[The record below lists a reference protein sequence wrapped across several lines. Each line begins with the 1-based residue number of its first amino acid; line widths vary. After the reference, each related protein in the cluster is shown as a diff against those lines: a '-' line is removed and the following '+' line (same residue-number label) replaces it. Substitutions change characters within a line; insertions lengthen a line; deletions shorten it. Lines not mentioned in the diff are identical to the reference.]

1 MSGMKT
7 VNDIDIEDIH
17 NVFDSVIFLRGEEY
31 FEEGLVTSIEPINS
45 RTITGTVRGNR
56 TYNVSISIDEN
67 GDIICDCS
75 CPCDFNCKHAAA
87 VLLKWLSVKK
97 NYEEKLKQVK
107 PFVRE
112 TLSQILA
119 KKSKTE
125 LINLIETFIEKHP
138 ELKIFVI
145 IEHKE
150 IISKIKRL
158 FSQFWE
164 WDEIQDLIDHLET
177 ILEGIRL
184 NKQQIGNKTL
194 FDEMSVCSKIMIENV
209 ENIHGEEDLGIF
221 FEEWFQT
228 YGEIFSATKPT
239 INEKKEFVQTIV
251 KWMEKD
257 DYGYDSSYERALFG
271 MCTSEEDIEVIKK
284 GLKTIE
290 MRYPENREY
299 YQRFCLELYDKI
311 GMDEKYIEIAKQSG
325 FTSILVDKLITLDR
339 LDEALNIC
347 NRNIQK
353 NFSIHLENKKIE
365 ILKKLGRKSEGA
377 QSIFNLLEK
386 TGDFNYYLKLKQ
398 EVPKEEWNNYFNR
411 VISDAKSKKR
421 FALLSRIYYTEK
433 NYKKAYAYIQDIDD
447 LNYLELLAKKLTT
460 VNPKLSCELFRRLCF
475 NWINQGA
482 GWPYKKAGKMLEA
495 IKRIDKNGDFFK
507 KTKQEITQKYK
518 KKWSLME
525 IIERI

>member
-17 NVFDSVIFLRGEEY
+17 NIFDSVIFLRGEEY

-145 IEHKE
+145 IKHKE

-158 FSQFWE
+158 FSQSWE

-194 FDEMSVCSKIMIENV
+194 FD
-209 ENIHGEEDLGIF
+209 
-221 FEEWFQT
+221 
-228 YGEIFSATKPT
+228 
-239 INEKKEFVQTIV
+239 
-251 KWMEKD
+251 
-257 DYGYDSSYERALFG
+257 
-271 MCTSEEDIEVIKK
+271 
-284 GLKTIE
+284 
-290 MRYPENREY
+290 
-299 YQRFCLELYDKI
+299 
-311 GMDEKYIEIAKQSG
+311 
-325 FTSILVDKLITLDR
+325 
-339 LDEALNIC
+339 
-347 NRNIQK
+347 
-353 NFSIHLENKKIE
+353 
-365 ILKKLGRKSEGA
+365 
-377 QSIFNLLEK
+377 
-386 TGDFNYYLKLKQ
+386 
-398 EVPKEEWNNYFNR
+398 
-411 VISDAKSKKR
+411 
-421 FALLSRIYYTEK
+421 
-433 NYKKAYAYIQDIDD
+433 
-447 LNYLELLAKKLTT
+447 
-460 VNPKLSCELFRRLCF
+460 
-475 NWINQGA
+475 
-482 GWPYKKAGKMLEA
+482 
-495 IKRIDKNGDFFK
+495 
-507 KTKQEITQKYK
+507 
-518 KKWSLME
+518 
-525 IIERI
+525 